1 MCKLDIFAD
10 EIEARQTVTARYAGA
25 QASRVLTPTVPDH
38 AVSVWAQYTVRIP
51 DGRRDEFRGE
61 AQGGRRADGDQLPQA
76 AAPTDRLS
84 PFPRLARWLYRSAPR
99 KKF

>member
-25 QASRVLTPTVPDH
+25 LASRVLTPTVPDH

-51 DGRRDEFRGE
+51 DGRRDEFAAKLKAAGVPT
-61 AQGGRRADGDQLPQA
+61 AINYPKPLHPQ
-76 AAPTDRLS
+76 TGLS